1 MSNTSE
7 LRQAVIASGTSEIHR
22 FLAMKLTYLPGYP
35 VNSPLR

>member
-22 FLAMKLTYLPGYP
+22 DCGITVQSSGK
-35 VNSPLR
+35 